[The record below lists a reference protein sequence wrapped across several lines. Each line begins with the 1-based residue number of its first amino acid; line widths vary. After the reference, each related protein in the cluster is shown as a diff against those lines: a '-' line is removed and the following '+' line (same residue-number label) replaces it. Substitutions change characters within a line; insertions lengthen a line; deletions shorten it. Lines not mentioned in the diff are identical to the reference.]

1 MTKELTLQHT
11 TKSQEALHIG
21 GWERIGTPL
30 HGLGSS
36 SRQGLGQEL
45 LMGLLIRADLLDIR
59 IGSVLDT
66 GLREVFLGIV
76 LETLFVE
83 TGFQVL
89 QGQGIVENVG

>member
-1 MTKELTLQHT
+1 
-11 TKSQEALHIG
+11 
-21 GWERIGTPL
+21 
-30 HGLGSS
+30 
-36 SRQGLGQEL
+36 
-45 LMGLLIRADLLDIR
+45 MGLLIRADLLDIR

-66 GLREVFLGIV
+66 GLREVFLSIV